1 MRRFSAPRKRL
12 CTRCG
17 FPAQDAGRPRLTRY
31 GRVYYNQEKT
41 LNGEGER
48 LLIRVAIC
56 DDEPAFVA
64 KVEELTRR
72 FFDGQGVEAE
82 ISRFTSPLAFVTSG
96 LAGYDLVLL
105 DVSMQELD
113 GIQAAKA
120 LREQNQDAILIF
132 LSAYVNYAIMGYAV
146 RAFSYLLK
154 EELAGTFATTMGEV
168 LRELRHRK
176 SSVTVTIQNQPVTLE
191 LARLVYLE
199 SRRHL
204 LCAHL
209 TTGAEL
215 EFYGKLQDWE
225 AALAPEGFLRIQKSM
240 LVNMDLCRKISN
252 YQAYMANGERLQ
264 CSRQNYTQLVEKL
277 LGWKG
282 R

>member
-1 MRRFSAPRKRL
+1 MLKK
-12 CTRCG
+12 G
-17 FPAQDAGRPRLTRY
+17 VGR
-31 GRVYYNQEKT
+31 
-41 LNGEGER
+41 
-48 LLIRVAIC
+48 LIRVAIC
-56 DDEPAFVA
+56 DDEPVFVA
-64 KVEELTRR
+64 RVEELARR
-72 FFDGQGVEAE
+72 FFGGQGLEAE
-82 ISRFTSPLAFVTSG
+82 IDCFTSPLAFVSGG
-96 LAGYDLVLL
+96 LANYQLVLL
-105 DVSMQELD
+105 DVSMEELD

-132 LSAYVNYAIMGYAV
+132 LSAYVSYAIMGYSV

-154 EELAGTFATTMGEV
+154 EELSGTFDTTMREA

-176 SSVTVTIQNQPVTLE
+176 SSVTLTIQNRPVTVE
-191 LARLVYLE
+191 LAGLLYLE

-225 AALAPEGFLRIQKSM
+225 ADLAPEGFLRIQKSM
-240 LVNMDLCRKISN
+240 LVNMDLCKKISN
-252 YQAYMANGERLQ
+252 YQAYMANGERLP
-264 CSRQNYTQLVEKL
+264 CSRRNYTQLIEKL
-277 LGWKG
+277 LNWKG